1 MWQKKDK
8 VTTSKKVIRMAN
20 QRNRES
26 KKQVWIRKEQSNP
39 KSQDQQVKLSQQ
51 IKNIP
56 SKEMQLHIARL
67 QALLFGIAS
76 IKGNMAPSATNG
88 HLILVT

>member
-20 QRNRES
+20 HRNRES
-26 KKQVWIRKEQSNP
+26 KNQVWVRKEQSKP

-51 IKNIP
+51 IKNLP
-56 SKEMQLHIARL
+56 SEEMQLRIAKL
-67 QALLFGIAS
+67 QVLLFGVAS
-76 IKGNMAPSATNG
+76 IKGNIASSTTNC
-88 HLILVT
+88 HPILVT